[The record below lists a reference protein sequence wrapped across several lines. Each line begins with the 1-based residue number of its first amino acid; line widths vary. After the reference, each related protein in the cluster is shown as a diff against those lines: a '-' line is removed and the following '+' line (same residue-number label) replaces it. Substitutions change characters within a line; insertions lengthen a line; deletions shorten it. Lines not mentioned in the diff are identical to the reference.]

1 MEFAK
6 KFQLDQAMT
15 GVAPVFELQTHVPKA
30 VDIEHNAM
38 QQQGCFQDK
47 KWKTKIKKTNGIEP
61 QGHRMKTIHIYPVYV
76 SVDRERERERS
87 ERNGFNRQGRRK
99 GEDVRGSV
107 PICTHPSLRAYQPL
121 SILSASLEH
130 IHDGHRCA

>member
-61 QGHRMKTIHIYPVYV
+61 QGRPMKTIHIYPVYV
-76 SVDRERERERS
+76 SVDTEREI
-87 ERNGFNRQGRRK
+87 RRK
-99 GEDVRGSV
+99 ERF
-107 PICTHPSLRAYQPL
+107 Q
-121 SILSASLEH
+121 
-130 IHDGHRCA
+130 

>member
-38 QQQGCFQDK
+38 QQQGCFQEK
-47 KWKTKIKKTNGIEP
+47 KWKTKIKKANGIEP
-61 QGHRMKTIHIYPVYV
+61 QGHRMKIIHIYPVYV
-76 SVDRERERERS
+76 SVDRERERD
-87 ERNGFNRQGRRK
+87 QKK
-99 GEDVRGSV
+99 GTVSIDKDAEKGKMCVEAF
-107 PICTHPSLRAYQPL
+107 PSAHILRFEHISLFLSYSILRAHSRWTL
-121 SILSASLEH
+121 
-130 IHDGHRCA
+130 HR